1 MFNWNQENFNRA
13 KELYNLKIPA
23 SKIAR
28 EIGTTK
34 SAVLGKIHRYKV
46 KHNHKPKSK
55 RYNNYFRNSYF
66 KKIGTSNCYICSK
79 VYPIH
84 SIHDRFCDM
93 CKRTS
98 LYRNSV

>member
-13 KELYNLKIPA
+13 KELYDSKIPA

-34 SAVLGKIHRYKV
+34 NAVLGKIHRHKI
-46 KHNHKPKSK
+46 KHGHKKESK
-55 RYNNYFRNSYF
+55 RYNNHFRNSHF
-66 KKIGTSNCYICSK
+66 KKVGTSNCNLCNR
-79 VYPIH
+79 VYNIY
-84 SIHDRFCDM
+84 SIYDRFCDT

-98 LYRNSV
+98 LYRNSI